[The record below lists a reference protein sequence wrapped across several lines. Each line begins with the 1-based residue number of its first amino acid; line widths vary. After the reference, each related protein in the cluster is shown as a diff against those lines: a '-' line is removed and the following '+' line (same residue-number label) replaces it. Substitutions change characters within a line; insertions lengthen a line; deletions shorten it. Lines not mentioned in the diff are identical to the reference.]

1 MYRVEVNVQ
10 TGELLIIELPPDEQE
25 APTTDP
31 DTEPDPDH
39 P

>member
-1 MYRVEVNVQ
+1 MHRVEVNVQ
-10 TGELLIIELPPDEQE
+10 TGEQRIIELPLDEQE

-31 DTEPDPDH
+31 GTEPDPDH